1 MRIIHIVDHVGRVNY
16 GIWSAAVILT
26 PWLLENH
33 IVKSEI
39 WFPAETLPETMPDF
53 YGAEPVPLA
62 NTKVNQ
68 ALKTANERGLNVAD
82 TIIITHGTWRY
93 PTLWGKVLKRAGY
106 KWQYV
111 PHGMLEPWS
120 MQQKA
125 FKKKLYFHLIE
136 LPAARA
142 ADMVRA
148 VGAPE
153 LVNLRKYF
161 PKAVLRPNGVPL
173 QAYPEKDWH
182 GKRHVLFMARL
193 HHKKG
198 IIPLMK
204 AWLKSDLNRNDQWQL
219 VIAGPDD
226 GELGTL
232 QELLAQNPETNIQY
246 LGSVY
251 GAQKQEWLLNSHFY
265 ALPTVSEGFPTS
277 VVEAM
282 QAGLVPL
289 TSKGANFPEAMEA
302 GLMVEL
308 TQEEKDI
315 VSALHAI
322 AQFSEQE
329 YHALSTKCKAFI
341 NQGYTLDVLGQ
352 TAFQDFQKLLKAV

>member
-1 MRIIHIVDHVGRVNY
+1 MRIIHIVDHVGKVNF

-33 IVKSEI
+33 AVKSEI
-39 WFPAETLPETMPDF
+39 WFPADTLPDPIPDF
-53 YGAEPVPLA
+53 YGAEPVALP
-62 NTKVNQ
+62 NTQVNQ
-68 ALKTANERGLNVAD
+68 ALNTATERGLNSAD

-125 FKKKLYFHLIE
+125 LKKKLYFNLIE
-136 LPAARA
+136 LPAARG

-153 LVNLRKYF
+153 LANLKRHF
-161 PKAVLRPNGVPL
+161 PKAVLRPNGVPVKD
-173 QAYPEKDWH
+173 YPTKNWH

-198 IIPLMK
+198 VIPLIK
-204 AWLKSDLNRNDQWQL
+204 AWLKSDLNRHDQWQL

-226 GELGTL
+226 GELSTL
-232 QELLAQNPETNIQY
+232 NTVLDQNPGTNIQY

-251 GAQKQEWLLNSHFY
+251 GVEKIQWLERSHFY

-282 QAGLVPL
+282 QAGLIPL
-289 TSKGANFPEAMEA
+289 TSKGANFPEAMDA

-308 TQEEKDI
+308 TQAENDI
-315 VSALHAI
+315 VSALNAI

-329 YHALSTKCKAFI
+329 YQTLSNRCKDFI
-341 NQGYTLDVLGQ
+341 NQGYTLDVLGK
-352 TAFQDFQKLLKAV
+352 TAFNDFQQLLKAV